1 LFLIVSLL
9 FGILLLVYPV
19 FLQKHETNKST
30 EINISKPLKIVIM
43 DTIKLQNQEKNEP
56 KPQPKEQPKE
66 QPKPE
71 KVRPEEPKIRI
82 IPEGKEPPKELER
95 LFD

>member
-1 LFLIVSLL
+1 
-9 FGILLLVYPV
+9 
-19 FLQKHETNKST
+19 
-30 EINISKPLKIVIM
+30 M